1 MPGLPSLGF
10 LGGLASRTSRP
21 SRSPEPVARCP
32 ARGPP
37 TVAERAPGQSDPG
50 DATPEMRVAGNQ
62 GQGPGHNGAIVGLQ
76 SVDFQAAVPHPPSLL
91 LPIPTPCQ
99 EVTKTSAP
107 LTASAEGSRISD
119 PTQDREGW
127 AARCMVCYVHQ
138 VATEHHTSEV
148 REGGKGRAAQS
159 LIRAWGGTLPFLLYL
174 KNQVRLYFSS
184 PFTLRLPRSGIS
196 RALPSA
202 NAKMAV
208 DYRTFP

>member
-1 MPGLPSLGF
+1 MPRLPSLGF

-21 SRSPEPVARCP
+21 SRSPLLGVQPGARP
-32 ARGPP
+32 LSRSALRANQTRVMLRRG
-37 TVAERAPGQSDPG
+37 
-50 DATPEMRVAGNQ
+50 MRVAGNQ

-107 LTASAEGSRISD
+107 LAASAEGSRISD

-159 LIRAWGGTLPFLLYL
+159 LIRAWGGPCPFCSIQ
-174 KNQVRLYFSS
+174 KTKS
-184 PFTLRLPRSGIS
+184 
-196 RALPSA
+196 
-202 NAKMAV
+202 
-208 DYRTFP
+208 DYTFPHPLL